1 MEQLE
6 QIYQAYFQ
14 DVYRYALRLC
24 GQQMAAEDLTSATFL
39 RAMDRL
45 HTFRGE
51 GELRVWLCSIAR
63 NLWLDQ
69 LRRQGRSVLMAQ
81 VPEPVHWEDPAD
93 LLARKDAG
101 ERALGAALALE
112 EPARH
117 ILLLRALQ
125 GLSFRQIAALY
136 GRSDNWAC
144 VVYHRARK
152 ALMRTLEDE
161 DET

>member
-24 GQQMAAEDLTSATFL
+24 GQRMAAEDLTSATFL

-81 VPEPVHWEDPAD
+81 VPEPAHWEDPAD